1 MKTGPTA
8 KVPRLSLEEGSDR
21 PKISLVTQEVCLF
34 VAFAPEFDG
43 ERQSV
48 DRLTVA
54 ADETAAKVYVL
65 EVVFF
70 GLEVGDLT
78 DVVTVAQKVS
88 GVASWKVFVER
99 QLT

>member
-1 MKTGPTA
+1 MDTSSTA
-8 KVPRLSLEEGSDR
+8 KVPWLPLQECTYGSE
-21 PKISLVTQEVCLF
+21 ISLVAQEICLF

-43 ERQSV
+43 KGQSV
-48 DRLTVA
+48 DCLTVT

-78 DVVTVAQKVS
+78 DVVTVAQK
-88 GVASWKVFVER
+88 G
-99 QLT
+99 